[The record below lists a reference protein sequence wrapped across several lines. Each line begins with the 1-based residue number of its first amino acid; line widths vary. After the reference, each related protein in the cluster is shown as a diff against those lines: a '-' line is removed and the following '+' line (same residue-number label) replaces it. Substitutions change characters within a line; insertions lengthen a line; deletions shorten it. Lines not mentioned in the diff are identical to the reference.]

1 MGQLTHISQEI
12 SFEKC
17 GHRPNVCLG
26 HVNDAFVL
34 CNMAA
39 MLEQNCLI

>member
-39 MLEQNCLI
+39 H